1 MNRAAVYQHLK
12 HNAIVNL
19 LDGAFFGFALGFS
32 SFVTVLPLFVSSL
45 TSSAVLIGLV
55 PAIHNAGW
63 QLPQLFTA
71 RWVAGQKR
79 LKPLVMALTS
89 LERLPFLGLAFVAA
103 LLPHTSPQ
111 AALVITFALLIVQGL
126 GAGLT
131 ANPWQSLIGK
141 IIPSERRATFFG
153 AQAAAANLLASL
165 SALLAGILLN
175 ENPAGMG
182 FAFCF
187 ALCFLSMLVSWVF
200 LGLTREAETPPAEE
214 ATQAQVFWQRMGA
227 ILRGDRNFRWFLFAR
242 MVSQFALMGFA
253 FYTVYAVN
261 VHGVSKVVAG
271 GMTSVL
277 LAAQIAGNV
286 IMGWVGDRW
295 SRKGV
300 MEVGLAAAAL
310 SALLAWWAPS
320 PGWFYLV
327 FGLAALANVAIWT
340 IGLAMS
346 LEFGQESERPAYIGM
361 ANTLIAP
368 ANIVAPF
375 LGGWLADL
383 AGYPTVFLASAF
395 HALLALLVF
404 QVFVHERERPS
415 LNVAHDLTTG
425 PTIAEK

>member
-214 ATQAQVFWQRMGA
+214 AAQAQVFWQRMGA
-227 ILRGDRNFRWFLFAR
+227 ILRSDRNFRWFLFAR